1 MPHSD
6 EMMRRIQEIVEEMEQ
21 VFDWS
26 PKESDDIVQRLQ
38 NVAVEVTEL
47 YAEFERKREELRR
60 KRYFHYQEIWP
71 REPND
76 KNQDQSV

>member
-6 EMMRRIQEIVEEMEQ
+6 EILKRIQEIVEEMES

-26 PKESDDIVQRLQ
+26 PQDTDDIVQRLQ
-38 NVAVEVTEL
+38 NVAVEVADL

-71 REPND
+71 KDLD
-76 KNQDQSV
+76 KPRD